1 MEMNKKF
8 SLNIA
13 LIIFLWS
20 QFLIVI
26 TNITS
31 EYVYDFA
38 LYFSRSLWGSY
49 IVSSLFD
56 LLITFIGVKILYNH
70 FKKMST
76 NNFNLT
82 NKLVFSIVAV
92 ILVQVVSVILN
103 EFDLYFKNGY
113 SSYNDYF
120 YKVRI
125 YTNRLI
131 YFLELLIFILVFYKK
146 VNWKENEN
154 TLDSNF

>member
-8 SLNIA
+8 NLNIA
-13 LIIFLWS
+13 LIIVLWS
-20 QFLIVI
+20 QFLFTI
-26 TNITS
+26 TNIIC
-31 EYVYDFA
+31 EYIYDFT
-38 LYFSRSLWGSY
+38 LFFSRSLWGAY
-49 IVSSLFD
+49 IVSNLFD

-92 ILVQVVSVILN
+92 ILIQVVGIILS

-146 VNWKENEN
+146 VNWKENES